1 MIFIIE
7 GFLIVKFLNKFF
19 IFVLEFLDGEKERD
33 SFGMLLFLDFLI
45 NFLRCLESDFL
56 FFVIFV
62 FDLKLIIWFVV

>member
-33 SFGMLLFLDFLI
+33 SFGMLLFLDFLV
-45 NFLRCLESDFL
+45 NFLRCFESDFL

-62 FDLKLIIWFVV
+62 FDLKLII

>member
-45 NFLRCLESDFL
+45 NFLRCLDSDFL